1 MNFGLPFP
9 LHQKGNKVILKPGS
23 VAAGI
28 VNKTVKSLFAQFWQG
43 GWYWDTSTKVKLSST
58 STGAI
63 KTDDLKLIRPD
74 VLEK

>member
-1 MNFGLPFP
+1 MNFGLLFL

-23 VAAGI
+23 VAAEI
-28 VNKTVKSLFAQFWQG
+28 VNKTVKSPFAQFWQD
-43 GWYWDTSTKVKLSST
+43 GWYWDTSTKVKVSPS

-63 KTDDLKLIRPD
+63 KTDNLKLIRPD